1 MKKRSHLHTGVVY
14 LAVPGTPLLLDDGGI
29 ALLGL
34 FHCFWHAPLSLT
46 DEWDTARQ
54 DPSQYLAY
62 LVLVVSM
69 SFVQSWLV
77 NGSRGSVLLVILG
90 HNGINW
96 SLFTVGTLTGYE
108 VTTNWPAALGSRSS
122 PSSRPEADS
131 AINSRKRK
139 A

>member
-1 MKKRSHLHTGVVY
+1 MT
-14 LAVPGTPLLLDDGGI
+14 AVSRCSGCSTAFGMLPCPSLTSGTPHDRTR
-29 ALLGL
+29 A
-34 FHCFWHAPLSLT
+34 
-46 DEWDTARQ
+46 
-54 DPSQYLAY
+54 QYLAY